1 MSKKE
6 LEFAVFCIEN
16 IAVCLE
22 MNGEDVYTLL
32 TVDSNALSD
41 YIIPSYESLH
51 TQGKEYIINDI
62 VEYLTLKGL
71 IK

>member
-16 IAVCLE
+16 IAECLE
-22 MNGEDVYTLL
+22 ISGEDVYRLL
-32 TVDSNALSD
+32 TVDSNALYD
-41 YIIPSYESLH
+41 YIVPSYESLH
-51 TQGKEYIINDI
+51 TQCKEYIINDI
-62 VEYLTLKGL
+62 IEYLTLKEL

>member
-16 IAVCLE
+16 IAMCLE

-32 TVDSNALSD
+32 TVDSNALYD

-71 IK
+71 TK